1 MATTT
6 AKKAV
11 TTAQP
16 KAAAA
21 KKASTTR
28 TTRSTSKST
37 PAKATATAK
46 KAQPK
51 AEPKVK
57 KSDLPEDQR
66 DWTYLAEKDPT
77 DLHEDMA
84 AWIEEIT
91 GIEADLKTVQAVCVL
106 RMVYQ
111 RSDRNKNR
119 STYRALDEATVAK
132 RSEHMIQAAKEAKE
146 IRDRQKAEAEKKQEA
161 AKAKRAAAKK
171 APAKKA

>member
-1 MATTT
+1 MTATTSKT
-6 AKKAV
+6 R
-11 TTAQP
+11 
-16 KAAAA
+16 KAA
-21 KKASTTR
+21 TTR
-28 TTRSTSKST
+28 KAT
-37 PAKATATAK
+37 PAKTTKSSTTKATAK
-46 KAQPK
+46 AKPQPK

-77 DLHEDMA
+77 DLHEDLA

-111 RSDRNKNR
+111 RSDRNKKR

-132 RSEHMIQAAKEAKE
+132 RSEHMIAAAAEAKE
-146 IRDRQKAEAEKKQEA
+146 IRDRQKAEAERKQKA
-161 AKAKRAAAKK
+161 ATAKRTAARKSAAKK
-171 APAKKA
+171 AS